1 MDFYRISWKASAKKE
16 LRKIQPQ
23 IIPEIIAVVESLA
36 DNPYPSGC
44 KKMAAMSSTYR
55 IRKGKYRIIYSVLKN
70 ALIIEIIRVGHRQNV
85 YE

>member
-1 MDFYRISWKASAKKE
+1 MDSYQISWKASAKKE

-23 IIPEIIAVVESLA
+23 IIPKIIEVVESLA
-36 DNPYPSGC
+36 ADPYPNGC
-44 KKMAAMSSTYR
+44 KKMAGMSSTYR

-70 ALIIEIIRVGHRQNV
+70 ALIIEIIRVGHRQNI